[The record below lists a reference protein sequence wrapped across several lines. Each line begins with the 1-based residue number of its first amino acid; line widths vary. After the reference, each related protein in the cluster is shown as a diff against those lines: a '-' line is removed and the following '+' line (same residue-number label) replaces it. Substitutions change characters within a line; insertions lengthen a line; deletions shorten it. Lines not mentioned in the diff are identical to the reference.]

1 MQASLACPLAKTSTA
16 CLKNST
22 NVFAPSA
29 RFFPTMDKSWGTR
42 TIRRTLTSRQSC
54 TCVLIF
60 ARQWMVGAKKSLFH
74 LSWCLICQEKQ
85 KVPFPPIHKE
95 VDREV
100 FWRQKGGQE
109 AISHL
114 FTFSLLPVHLGTFK
128 PHVFSSQA
136 LEVGAQFFFRQKKWQ
151 FFHQKWWF
159 SRWITENGDNIGEG
173 TGDIFS
179 DCWKSWNSCHNYC
192 HLFWWQYC
200 HQIWWRFFHRKWW
213 LSKWITVKGEKSGE
227 RKGDVLGEC

>member
-1 MQASLACPLAKTSTA
+1 MYHLQSMHWTTAQLVAFISQDFLRYESST
-16 CLKNST
+16 LILYKELSST
-22 NVFAPSA
+22 
-29 RFFPTMDKSWGTR
+29 
-42 TIRRTLTSRQSC
+42 
-54 TCVLIF
+54 IF
-60 ARQWMVGAKKSLFH
+60 
-74 LSWCLICQEKQ
+74 
-85 KVPFPPIHKE
+85 
-95 VDREV
+95 
-100 FWRQKGGQE
+100 
-109 AISHL
+109 
-114 FTFSLLPVHLGTFK
+114 
-128 PHVFSSQA
+128 
-136 LEVGAQFFFRQKKWQ
+136 EVGAQIFFRQKKWQ

>member
-1 MQASLACPLAKTSTA
+1 MKI
-16 CLKNST
+16 
-22 NVFAPSA
+22 
-29 RFFPTMDKSWGTR
+29 MY
-42 TIRRTLTSRQSC
+42 
-54 TCVLIF
+54 
-60 ARQWMVGAKKSLFH
+60 
-74 LSWCLICQEKQ
+74 
-85 KVPFPPIHKE
+85 
-95 VDREV
+95 
-100 FWRQKGGQE
+100 
-109 AISHL
+109 
-114 FTFSLLPVHLGTFK
+114 
-128 PHVFSSQA
+128 A
-136 LEVGAQFFFRQKKWQ
+136 LEVGLLIAAYAWKRRKENLHVWNNQHNLDESWWTEGGSNWDQDWFLFHFEVGAQIFFRQKKWQ

>member
-1 MQASLACPLAKTSTA
+1 METKQKIVLVLFESPWITNRLVLWELLDHERRPPMVLDL
-16 CLKNST
+16 LK
-22 NVFAPSA
+22 
-29 RFFPTMDKSWGTR
+29 D
-42 TIRRTLTSRQSC
+42 TL
-54 TCVLIF
+54 
-60 ARQWMVGAKKSLFH
+60 LFH
-74 LSWCLICQEKQ
+74 LQ
-85 KVPFPPIHKE
+85 
-95 VDREV
+95 D
-100 FWRQKGGQE
+100 GQDVLCTPCTLKTSITLYSVYKNSE
-109 AISHL
+109 ATL
-114 FTFSLLPVHLGTFK
+114 K
-128 PHVFSSQA
+128 PS
-136 LEVGAQFFFRQKKWQ
+136 EVGAQIFFRQKKWQ